1 MTGVIAVAIDGTPA
15 GDGAV
20 HLAGIFAKALGA
32 RVEVLCTLDT
42 GYALEINSGVV
53 SQENQIEYPAAAVEE
68 IAAESIVTNAVST
81 LRGMGIDG
89 VGTILSGTPARA
101 IVDAASRKHVSL
113 IVMGH
118 RHLSWMDRLL
128 HPSICWDVLEHAHC
142 PVLVN
147 VDDDKT

>member
-15 GDGAV
+15 GDSAV
-20 HLAGIFAKALGA
+20 HLAGYFAKALGA

-42 GYALEINSGVV
+42 GYALEINSGKV
-53 SQENQIEYPAAAVEE
+53 SHENQIEYPAAAAEE
-68 IAAESIVTNAVST
+68 AAAEGVVAKALAT
-81 LRGMGIDG
+81 LKGMSIDG
-89 VGTILSGTPARA
+89 KGTILNGAPARA
-101 IVDAASRKHVSL
+101 IVDAASERHVFL

-142 PVLVN
+142 PVLVDADN
-147 VDDDKT
+147 KV

>member
-1 MTGVIAVAIDGTPA
+1 MADIIAVAVDGTPA

-20 HLAGIFAKALGA
+20 DLAGKFANKLGA

-42 GYALEINSGVV
+42 AYALELNSGESSRGNKV
-53 SQENQIEYPAAAVEE
+53 EYPAAAAEGL
-68 IAAESIVTNAVST
+68 AAEKIIAKAITT
-81 LRGMGIDG
+81 LKALG
-89 VGTILSGTPARA
+89 VEGKGTVLKGTPARA
-101 IVDAASRKHVSL
+101 IVEAASNKSVAL
-113 IVMGH
+113 IIMGH

-147 VDDDKT
+147 VGEKE